1 MFLVHWYRTFY
12 SLKIEVM
19 AATKKSGSK
28 SGPCWEGYK
37 KVGMKKKGGKS
48 VPDCVPT
55 KSKSKSK

>member
-1 MFLVHWYRTFY
+1 
-12 SLKIEVM
+12 M

-48 VPDCVPT
+48 GSGLCAH
-55 KSKSKSK
+55 KE

>member
-1 MFLVHWYRTFY
+1 
-12 SLKIEVM
+12 M

-37 KVGMKKKGGKS
+37 KVGMKKKSGKS